1 MARPHSHAVPR
12 SRQHRARLLTA
23 VSSPRPPALPERPPH
38 APRTY
43 EGRWGHG
50 RGVPSCQRP
59 PQGGQTGAAAP
70 TVTSLRRQRGCSG
83 ARGML
88 RSRGAGCSGGHPADP
103 WPDSEAPT
111 AWPDSAQLGPA
122 RPGSARLCG
131 LGSGQPDPVQ
141 LLRSVC
147 GRAAGG
153 RQTIA
158 AAETPAIY
166 HGNKICT
173 VMWSN
178 CSFRFQR
185 ELKAGKSRLESSKL

>member
-1 MARPHSHAVPR
+1 MGARPGGAELPAAPPGRSDEGCCSDGHLAPTAAGLLRSSGDAAVPR
-12 SRQHRARLLTA
+12 GRMLRGT
-23 VSSPRPPALPERPPH
+23 PRRPL
-38 APRTY
+38 A
-43 EGRWGHG
+43 
-50 RGVPSCQRP
+50 
-59 PQGGQTGAAAP
+59 
-70 TVTSLRRQRGCSG
+70 RQRGSDG
-83 ARGML
+83 LAR
-88 RSRGAGCSGGHPADP
+88 
-103 WPDSEAPT
+103 
-111 AWPDSAQLGPA
+111 LGPA
-122 RPGSARLCG
+122 RPGSALLGG